1 MKTEN
6 QIRERIAGLE
16 GYIAKLKALFAEYIS
31 NGEDGTCFAGE
42 ICRCYKE
49 IHALVWVLE

>member
-6 QIRERIAGLE
+6 QIRERIAGLKS
-16 GYIAKLKALFAEYIS
+16 YIASLKFLFDAYVS
-31 NGEDGTCFAGE
+31 DGEDGTCFANE